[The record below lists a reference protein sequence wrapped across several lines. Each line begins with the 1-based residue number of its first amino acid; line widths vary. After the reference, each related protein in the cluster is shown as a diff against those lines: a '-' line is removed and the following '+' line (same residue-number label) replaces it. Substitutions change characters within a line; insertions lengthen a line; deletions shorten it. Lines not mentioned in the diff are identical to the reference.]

1 LKKINKRLK
10 LITSGLATT
19 WEESESE
26 KMLGVGKR
34 KKIISS
40 KLQDAAALVVEKPR
54 RSNPRKV
61 TNTTTGRVS
70 DIQAQS
76 FRPLSF
82 RPTFFGPESRSKLGL
97 NCAVIQAHF
106 FFK

>member
-34 KKIISS
+34 KKIPSS
-40 KLQDAAALVVEKPR
+40 KLQDAAALVVVKPR
-54 RSNPRKV
+54 RDKKK
-61 TNTTTGRVS
+61 S
-70 DIQAQS
+70 D
-76 FRPLSF
+76 
-82 RPTFFGPESRSKLGL
+82 KYYD
-97 NCAVIQAHF
+97 
-106 FFK
+106 